1 VGGRDISF
9 VDGSIRRVFSFVAL
23 IFFLSTPSLSQ
34 DVVHLKYE
42 KTIPLSEH
50 DVFFKSVPPLVVD
63 QKGTI
68 FAVDNREHAIIKL
81 KDDGREALRI
91 GKRGQGPGELLN
103 PSLVTLTSDRVCV
116 LDGNGISMF
125 GTDGGFLNRFRVFS
139 AVSSMESFQHG
150 LLLAKSG
157 HSKFIHQFDFSG
169 KLIRDFGNK
178 IDIDYSGF
186 SPWSPMLAEFI
197 LNTGKLFYAGDHT
210 HFINKLFGDWSVYDE
225 AGLLIKK
232 EKLADPRWVRDLER
246 EIYKKKP
253 SHTELERMGI
263 IPVFLDLAL
272 LDGHFYALVKKE
284 QLSECP
290 GDILRYSADDGRLEA
305 FFILS
310 GGPDVF
316 YQSFVIHRD
325 TQGLKFILSGPDSNT
340 HEIRMD
346 IFRPD
351 FE

>member
-1 VGGRDISF
+1 M
-9 VDGSIRRVFSFVAL
+9 
-23 IFFLSTPSLSQ
+23 LSTPCLSQ
-34 DVVHLKYE
+34 DVMRLKYE

-81 KDDGREALRI
+81 KDDGREVLRI

-103 PSLVTLTSDRVCV
+103 PSLVTLTSDRFCV

-139 AVSSMESFQHG
+139 AVISMESFQHG
-150 LLLAKSG
+150 LFLAESG
-157 HSKFIHQFDFSG
+157 YSKMIHQYDFYG

-178 IDIDYSGF
+178 IDVDYSGF

-197 LNTGKLFYAGDHT
+197 LNTGKLFCAGDHT
-210 HFINKLFGDWSVYDE
+210 HFINKLFGDWSVYDG
-225 AGLLIKK
+225 AGLPIKK
-232 EKLADPRWVRDLER
+232 VKLADPRWVRDLEH
-246 EIYKKKP
+246 EIFKKKP
-253 SHTELERMGI
+253 SYTELQRMGM

-284 QLSECP
+284 RLLECP
-290 GDILRYSADDGRLEA
+290 GDILRYSADDGHIEA
-305 FFILS
+305 FYILS

-325 TQGLKFILSGPDSNT
+325 AQGLKFILSGPDSNT
-340 HEIRMD
+340 HEIRID